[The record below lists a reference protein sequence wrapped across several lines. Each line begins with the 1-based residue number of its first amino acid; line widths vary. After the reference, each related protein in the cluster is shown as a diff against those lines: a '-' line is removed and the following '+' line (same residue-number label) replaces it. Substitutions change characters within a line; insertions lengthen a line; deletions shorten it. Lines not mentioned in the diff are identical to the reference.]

1 MSGLLIDT
9 HRLDQEMASL
19 HALGADAARGSVETE
34 LVITVVLSGRDE
46 EILSSARAALMRD
59 AAPLRFTGGAYPTP
73 AVLFAS
79 APIFRPSPRRPRG
92 RGSYRHHP
100 PQEGT

>member
-34 LVITVVLSGRDE
+34 LVITVVLSGSDAE
-46 EILSSARAALMRD
+46 VLSAARAALIRD
-59 AAPLRFTGGAYPTP
+59 AAPLRFTGVAYPTP
-73 AVLFAS
+73 AVLFTR
-79 APIFRPSPRRPRG
+79 APIG
-92 RGSYRHHP
+92 GLV
-100 PQEGT
+100 